1 MCTPSSTPQSACA
14 PYRCCPLLS
23 RFEYMDH
30 RTCPGMS
37 SAGSFSPSKLP
48 FHSWA
53 SGPPSNTQLLGPMH
67 RSPHP
72 NGISIGSAVF
82 ARLAIVT
89 DRQTDRPRYSV
100 CGNRRH
106 LASSAMRQQTDLEVP
121 LGATVEL
128 RTVIRHHCFLSLHV

>member
-1 MCTPSSTPQSACA
+1 MIQTQKTSDQSNLTRGRIDAAYGRFSRIRQVAPMCTPYSAPQSACA

-72 NGISIGSAVF
+72 NGLSIGSAVF

-89 DRQTDRPRYSV
+89 DRPTDHATPSV
-100 CGNRRH
+100 AIG
-106 LASSAMRQQTDLEVP
+106 
-121 LGATVEL
+121 G
-128 RTVIRHHCFLSLHV
+128 I